1 MQKIR
6 RIFRKLSVEGDRFVF
21 WVVLVGGMFA
31 LIR

>member
-6 RIFRKLSVEGDRFVF
+6 RMFRNLSLEDDHFVF
-21 WVVLVGGMFA
+21 WVVLVGGVFA